1 MKTST
6 FAALAVVTAA
16 AIGGA
21 IYATQEREAVI
32 TESFEREVL
41 YPDLLSRVNDVTW
54 LRVNSQADGPLTMV
68 KREGNWVLEEKHG
81 YFADIEKISQTL
93 VELSSMETLEPKTSK
108 PENFAQLYVEDVEA
122 REGTITNSIHVTVK
136 AGEEKLADLLVGRT
150 RPVDVGGGVFVRKKG
165 ENQSWL
171 ASGSYQPNRK
181 ALKWLDR
188 NIINVDSRRVHRVT
202 IQHADGDG
210 FEVRRTDIASEDMMY
225 GSFVPPGLEPKP
237 AHEMKNMAQI
247 VDFLVMEDVR
257 PADEIDWTSP
267 DSIVWFETYD
277 GLKIAI
283 TAKNEGKHTWFRV
296 VAEEGV
302 VHEDLAGFVAEFK
315 GKDSLEGR
323 IADQMNTAE
332 EAEAEI
338 AMLNQRLAPWAF
350 RFTEYKTGKAVSHSS
365 DMLQEAGKDKG

>member
-54 LRVNSQADGPLTMV
+54 LRVNSQADGLLTMV

-122 REGTITNSIHVTVK
+122 PEGTITNSIHVTVK

-202 IQHADGDG
+202 MQHADGDG

-277 GLKIAI
+277 GQKIAI

-350 RFTEYKTGKAVSHSS
+350 RFTEYKTGKAVSRSS

>member
-32 TESFEREVL
+32 AESFEREVL

-93 VELSSMETLEPKTSK
+93 VELSSMKTMEPKTRK
-108 PENFAQLYVEDVEA
+108 PENFAELNVEDVEA
-122 REGTITNSIHVTVK
+122 PEGTITNSIHVTVK

-150 RPVDVGGGVFVRKKG
+150 RPVDVGGGVFVRKMG

-202 IQHADGDG
+202 MQHADGDG
-210 FEVRRTDIASEDMMY
+210 FEVRRTDIASEDMVY

-257 PADEIDWTSP
+257 PADEVDWTSP

-296 VAEEGV
+296 DVEEGV
-302 VHEDLAGFVAEFK
+302 VHDELAGFVAKFK

-323 IADQMNTAE
+323 IADQMKTAE
-332 EAEAEI
+332 EAAAEI

-350 RFTEYKTGKAVSHSS
+350 RFTEYKTGKAVARST
-365 DMLQEAGKDKG
+365 DMLQEAGKDNG